1 MKTKLITA
9 KPIPKYVQNG
19 IKLFKRK
26 EEDKIHR
33 KMAQELVNN
42 VMHKGTKPTEEETV
56 RQQIAQELLKSI
68 ISEPISKASDFIA

>member
-1 MKTKLITA
+1 MNTKIITA
-9 KPIPKYVQNG
+9 KPIPKYVKNG

-56 RQQIAQELLKSI
+56 RQQIAQELLNSF
-68 ISEPISKASDFIA
+68 ISKPVKKSGIIA